1 MTDNE
6 RSNVEAA
13 TSERKRVLDPLGDR
27 IIVRIVK
34 DAEVTAGGVILPDS
48 VRERSQRGI
57 VIGVGPGRVEMGQ
70 RMPIDLEPG
79 DVVLFSKYGGTELP
93 EGMEERDPLL
103 VLREAD
109 VLCRERFEG
118 GERSALG
125 EGSDPIGWEPEPA
138 RPDPLKDGE

>member
-1 MTDNE
+1 MTETEAPARE
-6 RSNVEAA
+6 RI
-13 TSERKRVLDPLGDR
+13 LDPLGDR
-27 IIVRIVK
+27 IIVKVVK
-34 DAEVTAGGVILPDS
+34 DPEMTAGGIVLPDS

-70 RMPIDLEPG
+70 RQPIDLEPG

-93 EGMEERDPLL
+93 EGMDDTDPLL

-118 GERSALG
+118 
-125 EGSDPIGWEPEPA
+125 DPQPV
-138 RPDPLKDGE
+138 RPDPGEAGE